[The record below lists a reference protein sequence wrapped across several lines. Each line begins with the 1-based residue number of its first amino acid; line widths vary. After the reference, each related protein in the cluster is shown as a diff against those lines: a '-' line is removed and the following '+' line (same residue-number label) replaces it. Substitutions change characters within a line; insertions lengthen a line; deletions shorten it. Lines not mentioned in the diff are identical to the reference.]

1 MAKKKKTAGRKKTV
15 GSKKKTVKKAVKKKT
30 TGRKTAKKKTL
41 RKVVKKVVKK
51 KKRKANSA
59 FMKNHRVTDE
69 LKAVVGTS
77 SISRPQAMKKI
88 WAYIKSRKG
97 LHDKVNR
104 KQINVGKD
112 PALSKLFPRKKS
124 VTMFELPKMVSRNI
138 ISD

>member
-41 RKVVKKVVKK
+41 KKVVKKVVKK
-51 KKRKANSA
+51 KKRKANPA

-88 WAYIKSRKG
+88 WAYIKRKG

-112 PALSKLFPRKKS
+112 ATFSKLFPRKKS